1 MDVDAIRQLQPE
13 LAQFL
18 KRFDHCLSNEAF
30 AHLTTY
36 VEGQL
41 SELERKNVERIA
53 LNAGVTPRTLQEFL
67 ASYDW
72 DHEAMRDQLQRIV
85 ATEHGGRYIIG
96 IIDETS
102 FVKKGDK
109 TPGVQRQHCGAVGK
123 QENCI
128 VTVHLSYACE
138 DFHCLLDEELFL
150 PESWSNDRARCRE
163 ARIPDDMVYRPKTE
177 IALEQ
182 YDRAIKNGLSF
193 DWLTFDEWYGAKPA
207 FLRALNKRNQK
218 FVAEI
223 HKGHMVWMRRPRVAN
238 RPYRKN
244 GRGNSRKTPRLVSG
258 SPKAKPVGECFE
270 NSPEFTKQPWEK
282 WHVKSTQKGPKIVEV
297 KHVIVYPKN
306 DEGLPSQAHHLLVVR
321 DVLAPN
327 DVKFFLSN
335 AHPETSVET
344 LLKVAFSRWRVERCF
359 EDDKKY
365 VGMDHFEGRR
375 YPGLLRHLIISAV
388 SLLFLARV
396 RQNLLESCPELTISQ
411 AYQATSAI
419 IQSWWLTP
427 TDAERLINATAY
439 RLEYYQRRN
448 AQARESHTR
457 TRITKLESIG
467 IDVGAMKPCDWDDT
481 S

>member
-18 KRFDHCLSNEAF
+18 QRFAHCLSGGEF

-67 ASYDW
+67 ANYDW
-72 DHEAMRDQLQRIV
+72 DHEAMRNELQRIV
-85 ATEHGGRYIIG
+85 ATEHAVRHTVG

-128 VTVHLSYACE
+128 VTVHLSFACE
-138 DFHCLLDEELFL
+138 DFHCLLDEELYL

-163 ARIPDDMVYRPKTE
+163 ARIPDDMVYRPKSE

-182 YDRAIKNGLSF
+182 YDRAVRNGLSF

-223 HKGHMVWMRRPRVAN
+223 HKGHMVWMQKPRVTN
-238 RPYRKN
+238 RSYRKN
-244 GRGNSRKTPRLVSG
+244 RRGISRKTPRLVSG
-258 SPKAKPVGECFE
+258 SPKAKAVGELFE
-270 NSPEFTKQPWEK
+270 NSPKFIKQRWKK
-282 WHVKSTQKGPKIVEV
+282 WYVKDTQKGPKIIEV
-297 KHVIVYPKN
+297 KHAIVYPKN
-306 DEGLPSQAHHLLVVR
+306 DEGLPAQAHHLLVTR
-321 DVLAPN
+321 DVQAPK
-327 DVKFFLSN
+327 DVKFFLCN
-335 AHPETSVET
+335 APQNTKLEL

-388 SLLFLARV
+388 SLMFLSRV
-396 RQNLLESCPELTISQ
+396 RQNLLESYPELTVSQ
-411 AYQATSAI
+411 VYQATSAI
-419 IQSWWLTP
+419 VQSWWLTP

-439 RLEYYQRRN
+439 RIEYYQRRN
-448 AQARESHTR
+448 AQARKSHTR
-457 TRITKLESIG
+457 TRIARLESMG
-467 IDVGAMKPCDWDDT
+467 IDVDTMKHCEWDT

>member
-1 MDVDAIRQLQPE
+1 MDANTIRQLHPE

-18 KRFDHCLSNEAF
+18 SRFEDCLSSGSF
-30 AHLTTY
+30 AHLITY

-72 DHEAMRDQLQRIV
+72 DHEAMRNELQRIV
-85 ATEHGGRYIIG
+85 ATEHAGRHTIG

-109 TPGVQRQHCGAVGK
+109 TPGVQRQHCGAIGK
-123 QENCI
+123 HENCI
-128 VTVHLSYACE
+128 VTVHLGFACG

-163 ARIPDDMVYRPKTE
+163 ARIPDDMVYRPKSE

-182 YDRAIKNGLSF
+182 YDRAVANGVSF

-207 FLRALNKRNQK
+207 FLRALNKRHQK

-223 HKGHMVWMRRPRVAN
+223 HKGHMIWMQKPRLTN

-244 GRGNSRKTPRLVSG
+244 GKGRGRKTPRLVSG
-258 SPKAKPVGECFE
+258 SPKAKPVGECVE
-270 NSPEFTKQPWEK
+270 SRPEFTEQSWTR
-282 WHVKSTQKGPKIVEV
+282 WYVKDTQKGPKVVEV
-297 KHVIVYPKN
+297 KHAIIYPKN
-306 DEGLPSQAHHLLVVR
+306 DEGLPSRAHHLLVVR
-321 DVLAPN
+321 DVRASG
-327 DVKFFLSN
+327 DTKFFLSN
-335 AHPETSVET
+335 APENTSVEM
-344 LLKVAFSRWRVERCF
+344 LLKVAVSRWRVERCF

-365 VGMDHFEGRR
+365 VGMDHFQGWR

-388 SLLFLARV
+388 SLLFLSRAR
-396 RQNLLESCPELTISQ
+396 QELLESYPELTVSQ
-411 AYQATSAI
+411 VYQATSAI
-419 IQSWWLTP
+419 VQSWWLTP
-427 TDAERLINATAY
+427 TDAERLIEATAY
-439 RLEYYQRRN
+439 RLTYYQRRN

-457 TRITKLESIG
+457 TRIAKLASIG
-467 IDVGAMKPCDWDDT
+467 IDVAAMKQCDWDT